1 MRSGVRPSVA
11 RRSPGGNGA
20 RWLGLSAALGSALAA
35 PGSASAASRAAEPDL
50 RPTLPWLAAQA
61 VPSAEWLIADDGLRF
76 GARWQVT
83 PLLYS
88 FGIDPRLSPVRI
100 LIAEPI
106 VRYAGS
112 VELYGS
118 PAYLAGGGSLGDR
131 WLLRGGV
138 RAYFPLLHRGEYLA
152 WSIGGAAV
160 YHRDRAGATY
170 EAGLYTLFGMLGIQ
184 AAYIPTPGLRAAS
197 LTLHVRVF

>member
-1 MRSGVRPSVA
+1 MRRSGLL
-11 RRSPGGNGA
+11 GA
-20 RWLGLSAALGSALAA
+20 VGSALPALVALAALVAPARAAAA
-35 PGSASAASRAAEPDL
+35 PGRAAEPDV

-83 PLLYS
+83 PFLYS
-88 FGIDPRLSPVRI
+88 FGIDPRLSPVRV
-100 LIAEPI
+100 LVAEPI
-106 VRYAGS
+106 RRFAGA

-118 PAYLAGGGSLGDR
+118 PAYFAGGGSVSER

-138 RAYFPLLHRGEYLA
+138 RAYFPLLARGEYLA
-152 WSIGGAAV
+152 CSIGGAAV
-160 YHRDRAGATY
+160 YHRDRPGASY

>member
-1 MRSGVRPSVA
+1 M
-11 RRSPGGNGA
+11 
-20 RWLGLSAALGSALAA
+20 GLSAAVGSALAA
-35 PGSASAASRAAEPDL
+35 LVALVAPGRAAAAPLAPARAAEPDV

-83 PLLYS
+83 PFLYS

-106 VRYAGS
+106 MRFSGS
-112 VELYGS
+112 VELYMS
-118 PAYLAGGGSLGDR
+118 PAYLAGGGSIGER
-131 WLLRGGV
+131 WLLRGGL
-138 RAYFPLLHRGEYLA
+138 RAYLPLLHRGEYLA

-160 YHRDRAGATY
+160 YHRDRPGVSY
-170 EAGLYTLFGMLGIQ
+170 EAGLYTLFGMLGVQ